1 MQVIN
6 QDGTL
11 VISYEK
17 LYSRI
22 GKRVPH
28 SEDNIH
34 GWEPNIFSSQ
44 INFDNP
50 ILLCLGGAGIDN
62 DKLANGVAKLA
73 QELIGRTDINDKEIQ
88 LLSAVYP
95 KNIEMLGEERKKF
108 SLGQERERTDY
119 IYAIYETILFP
130 IIISAR
136 RNNNI
141 TFSKKDNCFYF
152 TNIKQEFKN
161 NDFDFNN
168 IKQKLRNITIFSHC
182 HGSFVACELA
192 NYLKKDL
199 EFYGFSKN
207 EIDDLLSEIT
217 NIMLSPRDGVQMCKG
232 PLNIGFTNASD
243 NLDGG
248 VKEPKCKGR
257 KISVSNF
264 TDKLLSG
271 KIKGSD
277 SFYFKYG
284 SLYNFWDTDTF
295 GANLRFVKDYDE
307 DGMSS
312 SPAEMIY
319 KEIFM
324 GNHYHIFEN
333 YCSIFGKCEEDGVG
347 TISKNDKGRNFT
359 KMIAKALQN
368 AVSLSVIGAK
378 RTFKEIMSNETELCY
393 RQGLKENNPHFK
405 DVQFDGTIDELKQ
418 NYEKIFTQKKN
429 LICDTNI
436 GKGQR

>member
-1 MQVIN
+1 MHITKEVIMQVIEHN
-6 QDGTL
+6 SYIHSFAGTL
-11 VISYEK
+11 VISYKK
-17 LYSRI
+17 LYSRV

-28 SEDNIH
+28 SENNIY
-34 GWEPNIFSSQ
+34 GWEPNIFSTQ

-50 ILLCLGGAGIDN
+50 ILLCLGGAGIDD
-62 DKLANGVAKLA
+62 DKLANGIAKLA

-95 KNIEMLGEERKKF
+95 KNIEMLGEERRKF
-108 SLGQERERTDY
+108 SLGQEREKTDY
-119 IYAIYETILFP
+119 IYAIYETILLP
-130 IIISAR
+130 IIVNAI
-136 RNNNI
+136 
-141 TFSKKDNCFYF
+141 KEDNS
-152 TNIKQEFKN
+152 
-161 NDFDFNN
+161 FNFN
-168 IKQKLRNITIFSHC
+168 FIKQKLRNITIFSHC

-199 EFYGFSKN
+199 EEFAFSKR

-217 NIMLSPRDGVQMCKG
+217 NIMLSPRDGVQMSEG
-232 PLNIGFTNASD
+232 PLNIGFTCASD

-257 KISVSNF
+257 ETSVSNF

-284 SLYNFWDTDTF
+284 SLHNFWDTDTF
-295 GANLRFVKDYDE
+295 GADLRFVKDYDE

-312 SPAEMIY
+312 YPAEMIY

-324 GNHYHIFEN
+324 GNHYHLFEN
-333 YCSIFGKCEEDGVG
+333 YCSISGKCEEDGIG

-359 KMIAKALQN
+359 KIIAKTLQN

-378 RTFKEIMSNETELCY
+378 RTFEELVSNETELCY
-393 RQGLKENNPHFK
+393 RQGSKENNPYFK
-405 DVQFDGTIDELKQ
+405 DIKFDGTLDELKQ
-418 NYEKIFTQKKN
+418 NYKKIFAQKKN
-429 LICDTNI
+429 SNILCDINI
-436 GKGQR
+436 DKGQR